1 MTITFEYDNDV
12 IVYALEKIIAYAR
25 RTQHIFVAQC
35 VWWLASI
42 IGLEQGLINYLDNL
56 HSREEV
62 SSAAEALS
70 KEIPCAEVD
79 EDTKEIRDLP
89 EESIT
94 PCHIPGDPR
103 SGATLDTVHPDR
115 RDQIQVSDS
124 DINSPDIDGFSPEDI
139 VEKTKQFNSLS
150 RKERKAVIKRTHN
163 KLTRPRSRKV
173 TTPITKK
180 QRNYLQSISKD
191 TITEYLKNRK

>member
-42 IGLEQGLINYLDNL
+42 IGLEQGLVNYLDTL
-56 HSREEV
+56 QSREEV
-62 SSAAEALS
+62 STAAEALS
-70 KEIPCAEVD
+70 REIPCAEVD
-79 EDTKEIRDLP
+79 EDTKGIRKP
-89 EESIT
+89 REESIT
-94 PCHIPGDPR
+94 PRHIPGDPR
-103 SGATLDTVHPDR
+103 TSAALDSVHLDR

-124 DINSPDIDGFSPEDI
+124 DINSPDIDGFRPEDI
-139 VEKTKQFNSLS
+139 VEGTKKFNSLS
-150 RKERKAVIKRTHN
+150 RKERKAVNR
-163 KLTRPRSRKV
+163 RSRKV

-191 TITEYLKNRK
+191 TIAEYLKNRK